1 MASAQRARIRG
12 VGAAAAGRV
21 RDARCRGRRYD
32 GSRLV
37 PGSALGL
44 SAELGMR
51 PLVAHCHAG
60 LAKLYRRTG
69 NRQEAAEHLMAA
81 TTMYREM
88 DMRFYLEQA
97 GAELKELS

>member
-1 MASAQRARIRG
+1 MRGAEAGDTTAR
-12 VGAAAAGRV
+12 
-21 RDARCRGRRYD
+21 D
-32 GSRLV
+32 LFQE
-37 PGSALGL
+37 ALGL

-60 LAKLYRRTG
+60 LAKLYRRIG
-69 NRQEAAEHLMAA
+69 NRQEADEHLMAA